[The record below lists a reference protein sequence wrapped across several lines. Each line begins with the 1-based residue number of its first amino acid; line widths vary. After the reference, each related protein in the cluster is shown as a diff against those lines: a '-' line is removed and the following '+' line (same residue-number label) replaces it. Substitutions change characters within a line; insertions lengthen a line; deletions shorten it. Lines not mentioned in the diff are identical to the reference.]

1 MKASTG
7 FILRNLA
14 GEYVVMPAGDNIGAF
29 GGAILMNELSA
40 FVWEQLKVSVSR
52 DELLARILDRYEVE
66 EKTAAADLDALLA
79 EMKRMGII
87 EE

>member
-1 MKASTG
+1 MRASTG

-14 GEYVVMPAGDNIGAF
+14 GEYVVMPEGNNIGAF

>member
-14 GEYVVMPAGDNIGAF
+14 GEYVVMPAGDNTGAF

>member
-40 FVWEQLKVSVSR
+40 FVWEQLRVSVSR

>member
-40 FVWEQLKVSVSR
+40 FVWEQLKVSVSH

>member
-66 EKTAAADLDALLA
+66 EKTAAADLDAVLA

>member
-14 GEYVVMPAGDNIGAF
+14 GEYVVIPAGDNIGAF

>member
-1 MKASTG
+1 MGTA
-7 FILRNLA
+7 
-14 GEYVVMPAGDNIGAF
+14 
-29 GGAILMNELSA
+29 
-40 FVWEQLKVSVSR
+40 

>member
-66 EKTAAADLDALLA
+66 EKTAAAELDALLA

>member
-1 MKASTG
+1 MRASTG

-14 GEYVVMPAGDNIGAF
+14 GEYVVIPAGDNIGAF

>member
-1 MKASTG
+1 MRASTG

-66 EKTAAADLDALLA
+66 EKTAATDLDALLA

>member
-1 MKASTG
+1 MRASTG

-14 GEYVVMPAGDNIGAF
+14 GEYVVIPSGDNIGAF

>member
-14 GEYVVMPAGDNIGAF
+14 GEYVVMPAGNNIGAF

>member
-52 DELLARILDRYEVE
+52 DEVLARILDRYEVE

>member
-40 FVWEQLKVSVSR
+40 FVWEQS
-52 DELLARILDRYEVE
+52 ILMH
-66 EKTAAADLDALLA
+66 LF
-79 EMKRMGII
+79 GIYNI
-87 EE
+87 FIHTPCRAQPVLFLPWWLPRP

>member
-1 MKASTG
+1 MRASTG

>member
-1 MKASTG
+1 MRASTG

-14 GEYVVMPAGDNIGAF
+14 GEYVVMPAGNNIGAF

>member
-79 EMKRMGII
+79 EMKRMRII